1 MVGVIT
7 APSVSIFK
15 WRGDN
20 TDHRLKFKWC
30 GDNTDHRLK
39 WVFNNINFTA
49 LYKKP
54 DIFFRSI
61 SYYKF
66 HISAGS
72 I

>member
-7 APSVSIFK
+7 VPSVSI
-15 WRGDN
+15 
-20 TDHRLKFKWC
+20 FKWC
-30 GDNTDHRLK
+30 GDNTDHGLN
-39 WVFNNINFTA
+39 FLNNINFTA